1 MADEIETLDE
11 LIERAELR
19 DVVIHNVVASRE
31 TGPDPDALD
40 LPPDELHAPESPDE
54 PAALQ
59 LATRRHDHQ
68 LELDC
73 QVETRNAFGRFRVK
87 AEAFFS
93 LPAPVSTRN
102 DDIVRQFVEQVG
114 APALYPYIRATV
126 ASLAAQLSV
135 PAAPLPLL
143 RPGDVTLGIEEP
155 AAPQAPD
162 GVAMQ
167 GTVEITGED
176 GTTKQILEFFYDADT
191 GEIVRLGDDDVS
203 PEVHALLDS
212 WAEIGPLQE
221 MTAEWLVRNHGEEYA
236 REFAEQIRATEGEAA
251 GEAAMAEID
260 EAVQTLAMEAAAT
273 NLGEALE
280 ALHTTIAATKE
291 RVDSPVSEKG
301 IDEREALTAL
311 LTAAERVMYELDEF
325 RTTARG

>member
-19 DVVIHNVVASRE
+19 DVVVHSVVANRE
-31 TGPDPDALD
+31 GGPDPEAFD

-54 PAALQ
+54 TAALQ
-59 LATRRHDHQ
+59 LDTRLHDHQ
-68 LELDC
+68 LEVDC
-73 QVETRNAFGRFRVK
+73 QVQTRNAHGSFQVK
-87 AEAFFS
+87 AEAVFS
-93 LPAPVSTRN
+93 LPAPVSVRN
-102 DDIVRQFVEQVG
+102 IHIVGQFVEKVG
-114 APALYPYIRATV
+114 APALFPYIRATV

-143 RPGDVTLGIEEP
+143 RPGDVALGIEAP
-155 AAPQAPD
+155 AASPVPD

-176 GTTKQILEFFYDADT
+176 GSKKQVLEFFYDAET
-191 GEIVRLGDDDVS
+191 GEIVRLGDDDAS
-203 PEVHALLDS
+203 PEFHALLDS
-212 WAEIGPLQE
+212 LAEIGPLQNL
-221 MTAEWLVRNHGEEYA
+221 TAEWLVRNHGEEHA
-236 REFAEQIRATEGEAA
+236 RKVAEHIRTTEGDAA
-251 GEAAMAEID
+251 GEVAMAEID

-280 ALHTTIAATKE
+280 ALHTMIAATKE
-291 RVDSPVSEKG
+291 RVAGPVSKGG

-311 LTAAERVMYELDEF
+311 LIAAERVMYELDEF
-325 RTTARG
+325 RTTAS

>member
-19 DVVIHNVVASRE
+19 DVVIYNVVANRE
-31 TGPDPDALD
+31 TGPNLDALD
-40 LPPDELHAPESPDE
+40 LPPEELHAPESPDE
-54 PAALQ
+54 TAALQ
-59 LATRRHDHQ
+59 FDTRLHDHQ
-68 LELDC
+68 IEVDC
-73 QVETRNAFGRFRVK
+73 QVETRNAFGSFRVK
-87 AEAFFS
+87 AGVAFS
-93 LPAPVSTRN
+93 LPAPVSVRN
-102 DDIVRQFVEQVG
+102 VDIVGQFVERVG
-114 APALYPYIRATV
+114 APALFPYIRATV

-143 RPGDVTLGIEEP
+143 RPGDVELGIEAP
-155 AAPQAPD
+155 AASPVPD

-176 GTTKQILEFFYDADT
+176 GSTKQVLEFFYDADT

-221 MTAEWLVRNHGEEYA
+221 MTAEWLVRNHGEEHA
-236 REFAEQIRATEGEAA
+236 RKVAEHIRATEGDAA
-251 GEAAMAEID
+251 GEVAMAEID

-280 ALHTTIAATKE
+280 DLHTTIAATKE
-291 RVDSPVSEKG
+291 RVDGPASDEG

-311 LTAAERVMYELDEF
+311 LIAAERVMYELDEF
-325 RTTARG
+325 RTTAS

>member
-1 MADEIETLDE
+1 MPSDDFGSKPKRSFPYRHPCRFATSTSSGTSSSRS
-11 LIERAELR
+11 ERQRCFPTSER
-19 DVVIHNVVASRE
+19 RW
-31 TGPDPDALD
+31 
-40 LPPDELHAPESPDE
+40 PPWRPS
-54 PAALQ
+54 
-59 LATRRHDHQ
+59 
-68 LELDC
+68 C
-73 QVETRNAFGRFRVK
+73 
-87 AEAFFS
+87 
-93 LPAPVSTRN
+93 
-102 DDIVRQFVEQVG
+102 
-114 APALYPYIRATV
+114 
-126 ASLAAQLSV
+126 SV

-143 RPGDVTLGIEEP
+143 RPGDVALGIEEP
-155 AAPQAPD
+155 AAPQVPD

-176 GTTKQILEFFYDADT
+176 GTTKQVLEFFYDADT

-236 REFAEQIRATEGEAA
+236 REVAEKIRATEGEAA

-301 IDEREALTAL
+301 IDERDALTAL

-325 RTTARG
+325 RTTATG